1 MTTPCIP
8 LQMGTRIAVTMMSF
22 VAVLASWFAAQ
33 GAIPGGLLV
42 FGGFAGEFFA
52 NGSYR
57 IEGDGWP
64 ALIGTFTLTDSEFV
78 MLPSE
83 GASECTGPGR
93 YRVSS

>member
-1 MTTPCIP
+1 
-8 LQMGTRIAVTMMSF
+8 MGTRIAVTMMSF